1 MPMTFMN
8 ARRFRWIPVWLV
20 LVIMMGI
27 SGCGGGGKGT
37 IFVEGTGDDLFEI
50 FDASGRNKISFKST
64 NNEMELPAGRYIVFV
79 SGAGAKVQI
88 RSGRKLT
95 VKLASVRIEGLGQDL
110 YEVYGPKGERKLQFK
125 NTNRTIEL
133 LAGTY
138 VVKLNGWGQQVT
150 LAAGQAY
157 VVKAGSLH
165 VKDTKPVLYNV
176 YDKPGGTK
184 LEFRSTG
191 KTMELIP
198 RTYSVECAGKTH
210 SVEIKSGEQVEVE
223 P

>member
-1 MPMTFMN
+1 MTTLST
-8 ARRFRWIPVWLV
+8 RRLGWLHISVV
-20 LVIMMGI
+20 LAILTGM

-37 IFVEGTGDDLFEI
+37 LFVQGTGDDLYEV
-50 FDASGRNKISFKST
+50 FDASGRNKVNFKST
-64 NNEMELPAGRYIVFV
+64 NSEMELTAGRYVLFLN
-79 SGAGAKVQI
+79 GAGAKVQI

-125 NTNRTIEL
+125 STNKTIEL
-133 LAGTY
+133 LAGRY
-138 VVKLNGWGQQVT
+138 IIRLNGWGQQVM
-150 LAAGQAY
+150 LAEGQAY

-165 VKDTKPVLYNV
+165 VKDTKPVLYSV
-176 YDKPGGTK
+176 YDEPGGNK
-184 LEFRSTG
+184 LDFRSTG
-191 KTMELIP
+191 KTMELLP

-210 SVEIKSGEQVEVE
+210 SVEIKSGEQVEIE